1 MLSINSKKQH
11 FDTFDALRF
20 ISFLI
25 VFLSHIPIPSTS
37 LFNFVSH
44 SGNIGVTFFFVL
56 SGFLITYILLHEK
69 VNTNTINLKS
79 FLFRRI
85 LRIWPL
91 FYLMILFAFATP
103 IILDHLH
110 LPSSNQGYDP
120 NWIVSCLFLENY
132 VMMFTNSFPNASPL
146 RVMWS
151 LCVEEHFYI
160 IWGLFIYLLPLKRI
174 PILIIGSIL
183 LANITRIIYYNFD
196 ITCYDIFSNIDYFAF
211 GAIPAF
217 IIIIK
222 PEFFSKINNLPRE
235 ILILILSVTL
245 ILVLFAPHLDN
256 VYLGLALKPIFGL
269 LFMLSIVS
277 TLLGANKIHINDSN
291 LMSKL
296 GKYTYGSYLYHTIFI
311 NLCLQLNNKLSLN
324 LNWIAIGLV
333 SLVLTIAMSIIS
345 FHYFEKY
352 FLKFKDRAQTV

>member
-1 MLSINSKKQH
+1 MISINSKKQH

-69 VNTNTINLKS
+69 KNINTINLKS

-103 IILDHLH
+103 IILEHLH

-183 LANITRIIYYNFD
+183 LASITRIIYYNFD

-217 IIIIK
+217 IITIK
-222 PEFFSKINNLPRE
+222 PEFFSKISNLPRM
-235 ILILILSVTL
+235 ILILILSVTVL
-245 ILVLFAPHLDN
+245 LVFSAPQLDN
-256 VYLGLALKPIFGL
+256 IYLS
-269 LFMLSIVS
+269 LS
-277 TLLGANKIHINDSN
+277 L
-291 LMSKL
+291 
-296 GKYTYGSYLYHTIFI
+296 KYTL
-311 NLCLQLNNKLSLN
+311 
-324 LNWIAIGLV
+324 AIQ
-333 SLVLTIAMSIIS
+333 I
-345 FHYFEKY
+345 
-352 FLKFKDRAQTV
+352 